1 MKNTFSFRICQI
13 GMAERGGAEGTA
25 YFLRVFLAFGKR
37 DGRNAQFCG
46 VSDGKFN
53 VYLPF

>member
-25 YFLRVFLAFGKR
+25 YFSVFLFL
-37 DGRNAQFCG
+37 G
-46 VSDGKFN
+46 VEQKAHRF
-53 VYLPF
+53 FM